1 MQPCS
6 AGRETVVRLGVR
18 GGAMGERP
26 MVTTLLGAM
35 ARGEAGA
42 QGELYAIVYDELRVT
57 AHMVWDA
64 GALDPGTAL

>member
-1 MQPCS
+1 
-6 AGRETVVRLGVR
+6 
-18 GGAMGERP
+18 MGERP